1 MLQKNRLSTRRYN
14 TAMSRTLMS
23 TASILWQHLCKGSGC
38 TGCHRASW
46 QGLQTASNAWFVCV
60 RDHWYF
66 CSLDAGRL
74 LKQPLPHIV
83 PLKRH
88 VLAPANKHKTS
99 DSATRTCNQLLAHTT
114 QAVSIKGALVTNPMR
129 QQTHQQSREYI

>member
-1 MLQKNRLSTRRYN
+1 
-14 TAMSRTLMS
+14 MS

-88 VLAPANKHKTS
+88 VLAPANKHRACSAMACCALWQLILPEMALATS
-99 DSATRTCNQLLAHTT
+99 FPLSSSLHMQGRPPR
-114 QAVSIKGALVTNPMR
+114 KAL
-129 QQTHQQSREYI
+129 